1 MPHSPP
7 DQLSKPTAENTPCC
21 YSGAKS
27 HPILCSPMGCSMPG
41 FPVLPGCW
49 HSPSLPTSLL
59 CPPQRL
65 HRGVTWKPSEE
76 MHCVQKTQ
84 HPRATLSH
92 SVYAGRAGGRS
103 IILSV
108 CDRNSTCK
116 FILKNEPSLQ
126 NSKEQLVNSDCL
138 KFESSR
144 STVNYSSKVK

>member
-1 MPHSPP
+1 MPQSPP
-7 DQLSKPTAENTPCC
+7 DPLSKPTTENTPCC
-21 YSGAKS
+21 YLGAKS
-27 HPILCSPMGCSMPG
+27 HPILCSPMDCSMPG

-76 MHCVQKTQ
+76 MHCVKKTQ
-84 HPRATLSH
+84 HPRAMLSH
-92 SVYAGRAGGRS
+92 SVYAVRAGGRS

-108 CDRNSTCK
+108 CDRNSTYK

-144 STVNYSSKVK
+144 STVNYASKVK